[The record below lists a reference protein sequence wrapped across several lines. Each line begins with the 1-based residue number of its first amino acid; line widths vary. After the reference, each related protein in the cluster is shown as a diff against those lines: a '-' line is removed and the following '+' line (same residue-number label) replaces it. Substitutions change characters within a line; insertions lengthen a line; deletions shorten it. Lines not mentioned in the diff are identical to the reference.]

1 MGKPNIT
8 PEKRKAMPPRGRGK
22 KSMIIEALKQK
33 GKTPEQF
40 WALVVDKALYGE
52 GNPQLIQLLGQ
63 RLEAPFKPT
72 MPPVD
77 IGITARDSLDT
88 MANKVMAAGLPP
100 DVAEKMLSAIK
111 MRHEISEKG
120 ELQKRLERIEEMLK
134 NGGTAKAD

>member
-1 MGKPNIT
+1 MGNPNIT
-8 PEKRKAMPPRGRGK
+8 KEKRKAMPPRGRGK

-40 WALVVDKALYGE
+40 WALVVDKALDGE

-111 MRHEISEKG
+111 MRHEISEKS
-120 ELQKRLERIEEMLK
+120 ELLKRIEALEGK
-134 NGGTAKAD
+134 SVGSTEKKG